1 MSVVL
6 YVGNIIAVDLLL
18 TEINQLET
26 KLNRIRVDQEILQAQ
41 INRMSG
47 LDRIQEKGEK
57 ELGLKNLGEPPI
69 WISVD
74 QEKIAQIKKMRESE

>member
-18 TEINQLET
+18 TEINQLEI

-47 LDRIQEKGEK
+47 LDRIQEKAEK
-57 ELGLKNLGEPPI
+57 ELGLRNLRELPI

>member
-47 LDRIQEKGEK
+47 LDRIQEKAEK
-57 ELGLKNLGEPPI
+57 ELGLRNLRELPI